1 MTWSEILKRWLVL
14 FAACSALCG
23 LWVLASPPGS
33 GPDEHAHAIKAA
45 AAARGE
51 LVGRPDPSVGAAAR
65 IVRAPASL
73 DGLKAIA
80 GCYAFQPT
88 VSADCSPS
96 FTGSHALVDQ
106 QTRAGLSPPAYH
118 LATGLPLRL
127 WPSSRGLYLARGIGA
142 LLSAGMLASALALI
156 TLQRRHAFLL
166 LGALIAWT
174 PTSLYFT
181 AVLNPSGLELSAAFL
196 CWVCAICLAR
206 PEELPSRARAVVPW
220 AAATGAS
227 ALLLARQ
234 LGPLWLALIAV
245 CTAPLVTRVRA
256 RELWRWRSL
265 RLAAVPTALAAAA
278 ALAWLARYRP
288 LESKAESDAFDVGL
302 FRSVAITFGR
312 LGDVYTGAIGRFGWL
327 DTPVPRAVEW
337 LWTGFLFAIVSL
349 GWALGSRRPR
359 LALAAAAVAA
369 VAVPPLIEASQLDT
383 AGLVWQSRYT
393 LPLTFGVPLLAGW
406 TVDRHT
412 SVAPLLTRWGRECLL
427 LVGGAQMAAFYVALR
442 RYVVGT
448 DGPVWFL
455 GRGGWVPPIPPGVLL
470 AAFAGALAATGWYLL
485 RLSGGRPADEQR
497 VVVAVGGDPGE
508 AEDLVVG

>member
-1 MTWSEILKRWLVL
+1 MTRSELLKRWLVL

-51 LVGRPDPSVGAAAR
+51 FVGRPDPSVGAAAR
-65 IVRAPASL
+65 IVRAPAVL
-73 DGLKAIA
+73 DRLKAIA

-142 LLSAGMLASALALI
+142 LLSSGMLATALALV
-156 TLQRRHAFLL
+156 TLHRRHTFLL
-166 LGALIAWT
+166 VGAIVAWT

-181 AVLNPSGLELSAAFL
+181 AVLNPSGLELSAAL
-196 CWVCAICLAR
+196 LTWVCALCLAR
-206 PEELPSRARAVVPW
+206 PGDLPPRAVALVPW
-220 AAATGAS
+220 ATAVGAS

-234 LGPLWLALIAV
+234 LGPLWLALIAL
-245 CTAPLVTRVRA
+245 CAAPLVTKVRA

-265 RLAAVPTALAAAA
+265 RLAAVPIAVSAGA
-278 ALAWLARYRP
+278 ALVWLARYRP
-288 LESKAESDAFDVGL
+288 LESKAESDVFDVGL
-302 FRSVAITFGR
+302 LRSVAITFGR

-337 LWTGFLFAIVSL
+337 LWTGLVFAVVSL
-349 GWALGSRRPR
+349 GWALGRRR
-359 LALAAAAVAA
+359 HRVALAMALATA
-369 VAVPPLIEASQLDT
+369 VAVPPLVEASQLDT

-406 TVDRHT
+406 IIDRHD
-412 SVAPLLTRWGRECLL
+412 VLAPLLARWGRQL
-427 LVGGAQMAAFYVALR
+427 LVLAGGAQLAAFYVALR
-442 RYVVGT
+442 RYAVGT

-455 GRGGWVPPIPPGVLL
+455 GRDGWVPPAPPWALL
-470 AAFAGALAATGWYLL
+470 AAFTATLAVTGWYLV
-485 RLSGGRPADEQR
+485 RLSAGSADEER
-497 VVVAVGGDPGE
+497 VVVAMRGDAGD
-508 AEDLVVG
+508 AEDLVVR